1 MTERADLLDGRVM
14 LYRGDCR
21 EILPMND
28 AAREFTE
35 CIAALRALWLAE
47 RRDGETVADWLT
59 RTGRR
64 KGVLA

>member
-1 MTERADLLDGRVM
+1 MTD
-14 LYRGDCR
+14 
-21 EILPMND
+21 PS
-28 AAREFTE
+28 REFTE

-47 RRDGETVADWLT
+47 RRDGETVSDWLI

>member
-1 MTERADLLDGRVM
+1 MSD
-14 LYRGDCR
+14 
-21 EILPMND
+21 P
-28 AAREFTE
+28 AREFTE

-47 RRDGETVADWLT
+47 RCDGETVADWLT

>member
-1 MTERADLLDGRVM
+1 M
-14 LYRGDCR
+14 GD
-21 EILPMND
+21 P
-28 AAREFTE
+28 AREFTE

-47 RRDGETVADWLT
+47 RSDGETVSDWLI

>member
-1 MTERADLLDGRVM
+1 MTD
-14 LYRGDCR
+14 
-21 EILPMND
+21 P
-28 AAREFTE
+28 AREFTE

-47 RRDGETVADWLT
+47 RREGETVSDWLT